1 MPKAQIRQ
9 GADRVSASPD
19 ALFITLSPMS
29 CYAGCPSRY
38 SRPGLPAQASL
49 PVIPLYL
56 PVPPVMIWCHSSFA
70 AATCP
75 CREYQRSRKSGH
87 RRCRSTRKRRQCI
100 SCRLMPRSARRIAL
114 TSYRASSPPSCF
126 GWSRPPQGW
135 WPFQGRECRC
145 SSTAENEVRHVG
157 RGHLL
162 FNRLCYDRP
171 SRSPDWLKMKNPD
184 APAVTREAEQEW
196 ERAPSGNRFTAF
208 GAPAWQLGT

>member
-1 MPKAQIRQ
+1 
-9 GADRVSASPD
+9 
-19 ALFITLSPMS
+19 
-29 CYAGCPSRY
+29 
-38 SRPGLPAQASL
+38 
-49 PVIPLYL
+49 
-56 PVPPVMIWCHSSFA
+56 MIWCHSSFA

-126 GWSRPPQGW
+126 GGPDRLKVGGRSKAGNVDAHQRPK
-135 WPFQGRECRC
+135 
-145 SSTAENEVRHVG
+145 NEVRHVG
-157 RGHLL
+157 RGYLL
-162 FNRLCYDRP
+162 FNRLCYDRH